1 MVGKLKQQIFDNSS
15 IYQIGGQANHC
26 IEEHIFSIKSIMSL
40 AEHTGK
46 GVILTLVDI
55 VAFFD
60 RENILDVMETL
71 ENMNVDE
78 KAARLW
84 YKLNEKTEIQVKT
97 AVGMTR
103 TAKVGALV
111 GQGSTGAAVMSQAM
125 VDNGLRQ
132 YFEGSSDEM
141 YYGKVRVEAA
151 EYQDDILKP
160 SKDIRT
166 AQVGMTKLAEMLKE
180 RGLKAHEVKTGFIIV
195 GSKAFKEEVERGIKQ
210 RPLLFGEF
218 AVKRKVSDKYLG
230 QILHEDGLRSSVE
243 ATIKERTGKIKGAI
257 YLTAQIVDS
266 FQMQAMG
273 GLMAA
278 KVLWEGAIV
287 PSLLSGAATWMGI
300 TSKEEEMCEE
310 LQELFW
316 RTVLQVPRGGP
327 KVMLR
332 AETGSLKMKK
342 RIQKQKLMLAK
353 KISKEKKSL
362 AKVIYAEQ
370 VEMGWPGLA
379 KEAAEICKEIGL
391 RNLNEKEV
399 TKKEIEEAIFYSNY
413 KEMKAEIEMCDKLA
427 AIKNE
432 NFSKEQEYMKEK
444 AIEKAR
450 TAYRIR
456 TKMVQRVKMNYKN
469 MYKGNLGCDYCKAE
483 FETQE
488 HVMECDRWKEERGS
502 LDMYRMS
509 DMVQFFINV
518 LKEKE
523 K

>member
-1 MVGKLKQQIFDNSS
+1 
-15 IYQIGGQANHC
+15 
-26 IEEHIFSIKSIMSL
+26 
-40 AEHTGK
+40 
-46 GVILTLVDI
+46 
-55 VAFFD
+55 
-60 RENILDVMETL
+60 
-71 ENMNVDE
+71 
-78 KAARLW
+78 
-84 YKLNEKTEIQVKT
+84 
-97 AVGMTR
+97 
-103 TAKVGALV
+103 
-111 GQGSTGAAVMSQAM
+111 
-125 VDNGLRQ
+125 
-132 YFEGSSDEM
+132 
-141 YYGKVRVEAA
+141 
-151 EYQDDILKP
+151 
-160 SKDIRT
+160 
-166 AQVGMTKLAEMLKE
+166 
-180 RGLKAHEVKTGFIIV
+180 
-195 GSKAFKEEVERGIKQ
+195 
-210 RPLLFGEF
+210 
-218 AVKRKVSDKYLG
+218 
-230 QILHEDGLRSSVE
+230 
-243 ATIKERTGKIKGAI
+243 
-257 YLTAQIVDS
+257 
-266 FQMQAMG
+266 
-273 GLMAA
+273 
-278 KVLWEGAIV
+278 
-287 PSLLSGAATWMGI
+287 
-300 TSKEEEMCEE
+300 
-310 LQELFW
+310 
-316 RTVLQVPRGGP
+316 
-327 KVMLR
+327 MLR

-362 AKVIYAEQ
+362 AGAIYAEQ

-379 KEAAEICKEIGL
+379 KEAVEICKEIGL